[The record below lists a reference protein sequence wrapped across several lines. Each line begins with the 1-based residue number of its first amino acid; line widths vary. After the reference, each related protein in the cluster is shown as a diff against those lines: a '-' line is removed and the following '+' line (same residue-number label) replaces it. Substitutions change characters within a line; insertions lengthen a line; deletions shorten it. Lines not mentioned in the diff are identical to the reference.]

1 MRAAN
6 AVNAANADRRL
17 LNLNAHHQ
25 PLFQAAHVHPFVP
38 SHAASAGAR
47 HAAQSPVRPRPYHL
61 PSGQTIYLGDGG
73 AVFGAPPMDRAVEVE
88 ERSGLLRGGVVT
100 DIESRAWRDD
110 PLECLECNRR
120 KGSRLAG
127 CLVVLIFLAF
137 VALMCALIVVVIVRV
152 DGVLH
157 TLDMQPL
164 RLKMHATMDVAHNA
178 SHNFHVLS
186 DELRTTLHEM
196 QPGLEGAVNS
206 TYEMVTNVRSFA
218 HHPAMT
224 FTAAPIFASSAS
236 TPSPSSGKVS

>member
-1 MRAAN
+1 MRATN
-6 AVNAANADRRL
+6 VANADRRL
-17 LNLNAHHQ
+17 LNLNLQQQ
-25 PLFQAAHVHPFVP
+25 PLFHVAHAHPFVP
-38 SHAASAGAR
+38 AHAPPGGAR

-61 PSGQTIYLGDGG
+61 PSGQTIYLSDGG
-73 AVFGAPPMDRAVEVE
+73 SAFGAPAEQAIRIE
-88 ERSGLLRGGVVT
+88 EREGLLTNSAVA
-100 DIESRAWRDD
+100 SAWRDD

-127 CLVVLIFLAF
+127 CLVALMFLAF

-164 RLKMHATMDVAHNA
+164 QLKMHATMDVAHNA

-186 DELRTTLHEM
+186 DELRTTLHDM
-196 QPGLEGAVNS
+196 QPGLEGAVNT
-206 TYEMVTNVRSFA
+206 TYEMVANMKSFA

-224 FTAAPIFASSAS
+224 FTAAPMFASSAS
-236 TPSPSSGKVS
+236 TGKV